1 MVFRRSHCSS
11 LPPCSEM
18 IFQQV
23 TLIDLSFRDHTSHVV
38 CAFMSACMC
47 DAIQFCN
54 FWTREGSPAMS
65 EEQQPNRAWKRQV
78 VPCGPEWMTASVA
91 RLEETRAETLDSARK
106 RQREAES
113 AEPAAESS
121 GSGLQTTLLSQE
133 SLPPPVAEDMRR
145 FRHVTMTPASF
156 IPQRHLFM
164 CAGRP
169 MVVPCFMYS
178 PHLQPFS
185 CQVSVM
191 LPGTRHRIIPC
202 YGIVLGR
209 LQSSV
214 AFRTH
219 ASFGASSH
227 FFEPIFFRAYCACI
241 HLHPWSVRAL
251 LPGARHEPRSDEGG
265 RNEQLLWEQVL
276 SCSTGVLAGVQL
288 QGQPDVQT

>member
-1 MVFRRSHCSS
+1 MSS
-11 LPPCSEM
+11 LRE
-18 IFQQV
+18 
-23 TLIDLSFRDHTSHVV
+23 HTSHAV
-38 CAFMSACMC
+38 CASISSSMC
-47 DAIQFCN
+47 DAIQLCY
-54 FWTREGSPAMS
+54 FWDGREHPPAMADH
-65 EEQQPNRAWKRQV
+65 QQPSQQWKRQ
-78 VPCGPEWMTASVA
+78 PLSAAPDWMTAQVH

-106 RQREAES
+106 KQRETPREADEGM
-113 AEPAAESS
+113 PAASS
-121 GSGLQTTLLSQE
+121 SAAPGSSPGGQATELPSPV
-133 SLPPPVAEDMRR
+133 SLPPPVSEDMRK
-145 FRHVTMTPASF
+145 FRYVSLTPASF
-156 IPQRHLFM
+156 SPTRHLFM

-227 FFEPIFFRAYCACI
+227 FFEPIFFQSLLCVYSSTPMECTGCV
-241 HLHPWSVRAL
+241 VR
-251 LPGARHEPRSDEGG
+251 
-265 RNEQLLWEQVL
+265 
-276 SCSTGVLAGVQL
+276 CSS
-288 QGQPDVQT
+288 

>member
-1 MVFRRSHCSS
+1 
-11 LPPCSEM
+11 
-18 IFQQV
+18 
-23 TLIDLSFRDHTSHVV
+23 
-38 CAFMSACMC
+38 MS
-47 DAIQFCN
+47 D
-54 FWTREGSPAMS
+54 
-65 EEQQPNRAWKRQV
+65 EEQPRRTWKRQV
-78 VPCGPEWMTASVA
+78 QPMGPEWMTASVGRFEEA
-91 RLEETRAETLDSARK
+91 RGETLDSARK

-133 SLPPPVAEDMRR
+133 SLPPPVAEDVRR

-191 LPGTRHRIIPC
+191 LPRKRHSIIPW

-209 LQSSV
+209 FQCSCFSD
-214 AFRTH
+214 
-219 ASFGASSH
+219 
-227 FFEPIFFRAYCACI
+227 PCI
-241 HLHPWSVRAL
+241 I
-251 LPGARHEPRSDEGG
+251 RS
-265 RNEQLLWEQVL
+265 LFPFL
-276 SCSTGVLAGVQL
+276 
-288 QGQPDVQT
+288 

>member
-1 MVFRRSHCSS
+1 M
-11 LPPCSEM
+11 LPCQHACATR
-18 IFQQV
+18 F
-23 TLIDLSFRDHTSHVV
+23 SFAS
-38 CAFMSACMC
+38 FG
-47 DAIQFCN
+47 
-54 FWTREGSPAMS
+54 TREGSPATS

-78 VPCGPEWMTASVA
+78 EPLGPDWMKASVG
-91 RLEETRAETLDSARK
+91 RLEETRAETMDSARK

-113 AEPAAESS
+113 ASPAAESS
-121 GSGLQTTLLSQE
+121 GSGLQSTLLSQE
-133 SLPPPVAEDMRR
+133 SVPPPVAEDMRR

-227 FFEPIFFRAYCACI
+227 FFEPIFFQSLLCVYSSTPMERTGI
-241 HLHPWSVRAL
+241 VVR
-251 LPGARHEPRSDEGG
+251 
-265 RNEQLLWEQVL
+265 
-276 SCSTGVLAGVQL
+276 CSS
-288 QGQPDVQT
+288 

>member
-1 MVFRRSHCSS
+1 
-11 LPPCSEM
+11 
-18 IFQQV
+18 
-23 TLIDLSFRDHTSHVV
+23 
-38 CAFMSACMC
+38 
-47 DAIQFCN
+47 
-54 FWTREGSPAMS
+54 MS

-133 SLPPPVAEDMRR
+133 SLPPPVAEDVRR

-178 PHLQPFS
+178 PTPPSFLMPSLCDAPKEAPQHNPMVWDCTGALSMHLLLRPMHHSKPLPNSLRPFS
-185 CQVSVM
+185 F
-191 LPGTRHRIIPC
+191 
-202 YGIVLGR
+202 
-209 LQSSV
+209 QSLLCVYSFTPMKCT
-214 AFRTH
+214 AFVVR
-219 ASFGASSH
+219 SS
-227 FFEPIFFRAYCACI
+227 
-241 HLHPWSVRAL
+241 S
-251 LPGARHEPRSDEGG
+251 
-265 RNEQLLWEQVL
+265 
-276 SCSTGVLAGVQL
+276 
-288 QGQPDVQT
+288 